1 MRALAS
7 TTLGVVALLSVP
19 TAAHAWDE
27 GLLCTFPSDA
37 NTSASSD
44 LDPTRMCSETPSLP
58 TLAENAS
65 SQPVSA
71 EDARRAL
78 SDFREASQRG
88 DYNRAL
94 LSLQVVEF
102 YAPELSDRLALMR
115 GDTMLLL
122 ENPRA
127 ALAAFEVAEASL
139 HPAVAIR
146 GRVGRVRALLQAA
159 DPRAESEFEELSRT
173 FPDLPN
179 RTELRY
185 QLASTRVFF
194 GRVAEGLPILRDID
208 LYEPGSAWAAR
219 AREDLD
225 RLRTTG
231 IRVLPFTD
239 EERVSRAERLVRSGP
254 MDDARSEVAAL
265 RARTDLSRT
274 HAGRVLAMAARIARV
289 EGRFDDATNL
299 NAEAAAL
306 NSTAIS
312 TDAAVPAAPAPLSA
326 TAARLRASFDHNTL
340 LRQPSAQMVRSLD
353 VAVGAGMQDVAEGI
367 LIALTQRRDLTARAR
382 FDAAITA
389 AGTASDTALVD
400 MLTTL
405 VGDSDVG
412 ARARYHRARAYE
424 RLGRSAEAKTE
435 FENVITSDHTE
446 MHWYTLLARLRLRAL
461 DGDGAAAAL
470 DNDDTSQSVSE
481 AKPNA
486 SPFLNAAAS
495 RVAEAVSEAVIV
507 DTTLDPEGAE
517 AALRQVLPRAGGF
530 PWIRR
535 ALTLVRLREYDAA
548 GDELHE
554 AYLAYRQT
562 HGRFLPRAGL
572 EAVYRGAPPR
582 PRAIDAATRRARNA
596 LLPSDLEILA
606 DAAVKIGDHGV
617 AVAFG
622 GRSRAS
628 SHPRA
633 YASAVIAAAA
643 RHHVD
648 PDLLFAVM
656 RVESVFDRR
665 IVSYAGAIGLMQ
677 IMPRTANLIANRLGR
692 AEFTVADLLDP
703 RTNVEFAAWYLAS
716 LLQRFE
722 GRLPLAIAA
731 YNGGPHNVR
740 EWLNGYSSN
749 MPLDAFLERIPFGQT
764 HQYVRRVLGHYSAY
778 RASRNLP
785 MVMLDT
791 TLPGQSVD
799 RVAF

>member
-1 MRALAS
+1 MRGLPSLGLLAVSFLGVARPALA
-7 TTLGVVALLSVP
+7 
-19 TAAHAWDE
+19 WDDAP
-27 GLLCTFPSDA
+27 LCTFPSESSGIVRDDA
-37 NTSASSD
+37 DNG
-44 LDPTRMCSETPSLP
+44 MCSETSALP
-58 TLAENAS
+58 TLAENSS

-71 EDARRAL
+71 SDARHAL
-78 SDFREASQRG
+78 LEYREATQRG
-88 DYNRAL
+88 DFNRAL
-94 LSLQVVEF
+94 LSLQVVEW
-102 YAPELSDRLALMR
+102 YAPELSDRIALMR
-115 GDTMLLL
+115 GETMLQLS
-122 ENPRA
+122 NPRA
-127 ALAAFEVAEASL
+127 ALVAFEAAEESL

-146 GRVGRVRALLQAA
+146 GRVGRVRALLAAA
-159 DPRAESEFEELSRT
+159 DPRAESAFDELSRT

-185 QLASTRVFF
+185 QVASTRVLL
-194 GRVAEGLPILRDID
+194 GQIDAGLPILREID
-208 LYEPGSAWAAR
+208 LIEPGSPWALR
-219 AREDLD
+219 ARQDMD
-225 RLRTTG
+225 RLRAAG
-231 IRVLPFTD
+231 VRIPGFSD

-254 MDDARSEVAAL
+254 MDDARAEVSLL
-265 RARTDLSRT
+265 RARADLAR
-274 HAGRVLAMAARIARV
+274 AYMARVISLAARIARV
-289 EGRFDDATNL
+289 EGRFDDATAL
-299 NAEAAAL
+299 AAEAASL
-306 NSTAIS
+306 TAA
-312 TDAAVPAAPAPLSA
+312 TA
-326 TAARLRASFDHNTL
+326 TAANAPADAAPQLTPTESRIRSMFEHNTL
-340 LRQPSAQMVRSLD
+340 TRQPTAQLLRSLD
-353 VAVGAGMQDVAEGI
+353 IAVGAAMPDVTEAI
-367 LIALTQRRDLTARAR
+367 IVSIAQRRDVNSRTR
-382 FDAAITA
+382 FDAAMTA
-389 AGTASDTALVD
+389 AGVVSDA
-400 MLTTL
+400 TL
-405 VGDSDVG
+405 IDILSSLIGDADVG
-412 ARARYHRARAYE
+412 PRSRYHRARAYE
-424 RLGRSAEAKTE
+424 RVGRQAEAKTE
-435 FENVITSDHTE
+435 FESVIASDRSE
-446 MHWYTLLARLRLRAL
+446 MRWYTLLSRLRLRAL
-461 DGDGAAAAL
+461 ESNAATASV
-470 DNDDTSQSVSE
+470 DDESGMESQ
-481 AKPNA
+481 AKPD
-486 SPFLNAAAS
+486 SSLFLNATAS
-495 RVAEAVSEAVIV
+495 HVAETVADALIV
-507 DTTLDPEGAE
+507 DNTLDAEGAE
-517 AALRQVLPRAGGF
+517 LALRQVLPRASGY

-535 ALTLVRLREYDAA
+535 ALALVRLREFDAA

-582 PRAIDAATRRARNA
+582 PRSIDAATRRARAA
-596 LLPSDLEILA
+596 LMPSDLERLA
-606 DAAVKIGDHGV
+606 DAAAKIGDHGV

-633 YASAVIAAAA
+633 YAAAVMAAAA

-740 EWLNGYSSN
+740 QWLNDYASS

-764 HQYVRRVLGHYSAY
+764 YQYVRRVLGHYSAY

-791 TLPGQSVD
+791 TLPGQAVD